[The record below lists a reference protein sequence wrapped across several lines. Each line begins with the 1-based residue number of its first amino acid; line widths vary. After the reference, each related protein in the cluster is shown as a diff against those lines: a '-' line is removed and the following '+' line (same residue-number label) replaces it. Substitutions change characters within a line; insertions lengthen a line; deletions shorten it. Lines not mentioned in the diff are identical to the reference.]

1 MKLKINKVIYGIG
14 LLIVSLCY
22 CTKYLDKKPLK
33 SQVVPSSLTD
43 LQAILDNNARNS
55 GGETPGLIEALADN
69 YYVTTGTWQ
78 SMMSGWPDL
87 QQEALDYIWDGS
99 PTTTTPIMNW
109 QSPYTNPIY
118 YSNVVLD
125 VLPKIAVT
133 DSASAILWN
142 TVKGSA
148 LFYRAFTFERLA
160 QIYCRPYSSSAAKD
174 LGIVLKLS
182 AGVTEAVSRS
192 TVQQTYDLITNDL
205 KIAAD
210 ILPATSIVPM
220 RPTKA
225 AAYGALARTYL
236 EMRDYVNAGK
246 YADLCLQQYSSLI
259 DYNTQNG
266 SFQLFNIETIYYSY
280 PSIGNLVNPTAI
292 VDSTLYNS
300 YDSNDLR
307 KTLFFNPNGDGTYK
321 FYGSYLGIVPFFPF
335 DGITTDEMYLI
346 RAECYARAGNMN
358 AAMTDLNALM
368 IKRWKNN
375 GSWVPF
381 TAADANDAKNKIL
394 TERRKE
400 LLYRCLRWPDIR
412 RLNLEGANITL
423 TRVIN
428 NVTYSLPPN
437 DLRSVMLIPQAEINL
452 SGIAQNPR

>member
-1 MKLKINKVIYGIG
+1 
-14 LLIVSLCY
+14 
-22 CTKYLDKKPLK
+22 
-33 SQVVPSSLTD
+33 
-43 LQAILDNNARNS
+43 
-55 GGETPGLIEALADN
+55 
-69 YYVTTGTWQ
+69 
-78 SMMSGWPDL
+78 
-87 QQEALDYIWDGS
+87 
-99 PTTTTPIMNW
+99 MN
-109 QSPYTNPIY
+109 T
-118 YSNVVLD
+118 
-125 VLPKIAVT
+125 
-133 DSASAILWN
+133 
-142 TVKGSA
+142 
-148 LFYRAFTFERLA
+148 
-160 QIYCRPYSSSAAKD
+160 
-174 LGIVLKLS
+174 
-182 AGVTEAVSRS
+182 AGNRFA
-192 TVQQTYDLITNDL
+192 
-205 KIAAD
+205 
-210 ILPATSIVPM
+210 P
-220 RPTKA
+220 
-225 AAYGALARTYL
+225 
-236 EMRDYVNAGK
+236 
-246 YADLCLQQYSSLI
+246 
-259 DYNTQNG
+259 NG

-300 YDSNDLR
+300 YDNNDLR

-381 TAADANDAKNKIL
+381 TATDANDAKNKIL

-437 DLRSVMLIPQAEINL
+437 DLRSVMLIPQDEINL